1 MEDTTYAAQQLVHD
15 VVMSKTVE
23 ERFLMC
29 AEMYEEA
36 KEFARIGM
44 SEGLTNEEQEVYIF
58 QRIHGVT
65 PIECVN
71 SN

>member
-1 MEDTTYAAQQLVHD
+1 MEDTTYAAQQLVRD
-15 VVMSKTVE
+15 IVMSRTVE

-44 SEGLTNEEQEVYIF
+44 PEGLTRAEQEAFIF
-58 QRIHGVT
+58 RRIHGVT
-65 PIECVN
+65 PTESVN

>member
-44 SEGLTNEEQEVYIF
+44 PEGLTNEEQEVYIF

>member
-1 MEDTTYAAQQLVHD
+1 MEDTTQIAKQLVHN

-29 AEMYEEA
+29 AQMYEDA

-44 SEGLTNEEQEVYIF
+44 PKGLSLEQQEAYIF
-58 QRIHGVT
+58 RRIHGVSPSESVT
-65 PIECVN
+65 
-71 SN
+71 ST